1 MRNFFHLSY
10 VLFFTYCVPRNIYR
24 APSKAK
30 IRSRRFVSNAE
41 LYAGIRNGRSNL
53 KRFIA
58 KSNFALW
65 IA

>member
-1 MRNFFHLSY
+1 MWNFCPRVYYFY
-10 VLFFTYCVPRNIYR
+10 VSCLQIRR
-24 APSKAK
+24 ALSKAK

-41 LYAGIRNGRSNL
+41 LYPGIRNGRSNL